1 MRGQKRPYHISDK
14 GFKAFTVFVRHGVS
28 SVPVT
33 EEAIRTMLKET
44 DGVTFDKARC
54 LNQELTFNY
63 TKAVFQKQNVAFED
77 SNMKFIGIN

>member
-14 GFKAFTVFVRHGVS
+14 GLKPSAVFVRHGVS

-44 DGVTFDKARC
+44 DGVT
-54 LNQELTFNY
+54 LTRQG
-63 TKAVFQKQNVAFED
+63 V
-77 SNMKFIGIN
+77 

>member
-14 GFKAFTVFVRHGVS
+14 GLKPSAVFVRHGVS

-54 LNQELTFNY
+54 LNSRINIQLL
-63 TKAVFQKQNVAFED
+63 QKRYSKN
-77 SNMKFIGIN
+77 KT